1 MPTIRALVRF
11 SLTVTLLLAVPLA
24 ASRAQDAEP
33 EAAAPADAP
42 PKARAKPRP
51 KPVAPKPAA
60 KPAPAEAKSAPAE
73 AKPAPAEA
81 KSAPAEAAPAA
92 AASAPAHAAWPTG
105 ASTVSESYGDWTMTC
120 TRPSEKITCIV
131 AQSQGD
137 SQTGRRKF
145 GFELQTPANGRSEG
159 IVLMPFG
166 LSIEPGVTFKLDE
179 QALGKGA
186 PYTACGPDGC
196 FVPISFPTLAL
207 DGMRA
212 AKTLLV
218 IGQKSGGS
226 DATTITVPLKGFAQ
240 ALDRAVALS
249 G

>member
-1 MPTIRALVRF
+1 MSTYRAVVRF
-11 SLTVTLLLAVPLA
+11 SLTATLLLAVPF
-24 ASRAQDAEP
+24 ASPRAQDAKP
-33 EAAAPADAP
+33 EAPAAANAPA
-42 PKARAKPRP
+42 KAKPKP
-51 KPVAPKPAA
+51 KPKPPASKPAA
-60 KPAPAEAKSAPAE
+60 KPAAA
-73 AKPAPAEA
+73 PAPA
-81 KSAPAEAAPAA
+81 PAA
-92 AASAPAHAAWPTG
+92 AHAAWPNG

-120 TRPSEKITCIV
+120 TRPSEKVTCIV

-145 GFELQTPANGRSEG
+145 GLELQSPNDGRSEG

-166 LSIEPGVTFKLDE
+166 LSIEAGVSFKLDE

-186 PYTACGPDGC
+186 PYSMCVSDGC
-196 FVPISFPTLAL
+196 LVPISFPTLAL
-207 DGMRA
+207 DGMRN

-218 IGQKSGGS
+218 TGQKSSGS
-226 DATTITVPLKGFAQ
+226 EPATITVPLQGFPQ

>member
-1 MPTIRALVRF
+1 MSTFRALVRV
-11 SLTVTLLLAVPLA
+11 SLIATLALAGSTL
-24 ASRAQDAEP
+24 SLRAQDAEP

-42 PKARAKPRP
+42 PKARPKPRP
-51 KPVAPKPAA
+51 KPAPKPAA
-60 KPAPAEAKSAPAE
+60 KAAPAET
-73 AKPAPAEA
+73 
-81 KSAPAEAAPAA
+81 AAPAA
-92 AASAPAHAAWPTG
+92 TPAAAPAHAAWPTG

-120 TRPSEKITCIV
+120 TRPGEKVICIV

-166 LSIEPGVTFKLDE
+166 LAIEPGVTFKLDE
-179 QALGKGA
+179 QILGKGA
-186 PYTACGPDGC
+186 PYTACSQDGC

-207 DGMRA
+207 DGMRT
-212 AKTLLV
+212 AKKLIVT
-218 IGQKSGGS
+218 GQKSGSS
-226 DATTITVPLKGFAQ
+226 DPAAITVPLEGFSQ
-240 ALDRAVALS
+240 AFDRAVALS

>member
-1 MPTIRALVRF
+1 MPTIRAFLRL

-24 ASRAQDAEP
+24 AARAQEAQP
-33 EAAAPADAP
+33 ETAAPADTPA
-42 PKARAKPRP
+42 KARPKPRP

-60 KPAPAEAKSAPAE
+60 KPAPAEA
-73 AKPAPAEA
+73 
-81 KSAPAEAAPAA
+81 APAA
-92 AASAPAHAAWPTG
+92 AAPAPAHAAWPTG

-166 LSIEPGVTFKLDE
+166 LSIEPGVSFKLDE

-186 PYTACGPDGC
+186 PFTACGPDGC

-212 AKTLLV
+212 AKKLFV
-218 IGQKSGGS
+218 IGQKSGGG
-226 DATTITVPLKGFAQ
+226 DAATITVPLEGFAQ